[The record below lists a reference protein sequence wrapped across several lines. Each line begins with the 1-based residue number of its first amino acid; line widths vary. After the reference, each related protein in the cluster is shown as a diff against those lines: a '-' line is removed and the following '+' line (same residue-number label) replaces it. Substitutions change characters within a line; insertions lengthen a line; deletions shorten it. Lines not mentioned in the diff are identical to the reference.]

1 MLLCVPNEILAHI
14 FSIIE
19 CEDVEGGWD
28 TKSSYSALLSLSR
41 VCKRFRVI
49 AEFYL
54 YRNIFLLEDDADEK
68 WLQFARGLQRDPKRG
83 LTTRKFCS
91 QRYDPMAPPNFLRF
105 LTKYFLKFSLSPDRD
120 RIPPGLRS
128 VIQHELES
136 RIYKRPYRSLRVLL
150 LLLMPDLRHLELTI
164 TDLKSTPFLLNGT
177 FESDEDYG
185 CYGFETNEES
195 PSYKGIPNIFF
206 FRHLES
212 VTLRSY
218 DDNLGSPIRGRTFS
232 GILNH
237 PCVKALRLDGFA
249 VWHCTCMRLNWGK
262 APSNL
267 TRLDLDNCI
276 LQPMSL
282 KRILEKCRSLT
293 HLNMAL
299 TGFGDV
305 KDPTHNF
312 EDFGIVLREHGRNLV
327 ELSITKPMWDPHIAD
342 PFNFIGPLKEL
353 TVLKHLS
360 IGRLNFVGPIDDD
373 TKKDITIHDALPQS
387 LETLTI
393 EAEVAGYLIAATGE
407 ATATPYFIYRLRD
420 AMLADPTGRRILRAR
435 PRISSKTLS
444 LEALR
449 ALPENSVGRAY
460 VGWLD
465 REGVSP
471 DTRAT
476 VRYIDDEECAYV
488 MQRYRECH
496 DFYHALTGLPIVR
509 EGEVALKAFE
519 FANTLLPMTG
529 LSIFAAATMKR
540 SERQRFASIYL
551 PWALKNGARSKE
563 VINVFWEERLEDDVS
578 DLRKELGIEQPPDM
592 RDIRKREREEK
603 KRLKELREQ
612 GL

>member
-276 LQPMSL
+276 LQPTSL

-393 EAEVAGYLIAATGE
+393 EAEVAGCSCDLYRVRQTEELVCNMLTYEQLPPGLKQIHMKMPPGPEARGYEVNEAA
-407 ATATPYFIYRLRD
+407 
-420 AMLADPTGRRILRAR
+420 
-435 PRISSKTLS
+435 
-444 LEALR
+444 
-449 ALPENSVGRAY
+449 
-460 VGWLD
+460 
-465 REGVSP
+465 
-471 DTRAT
+471 
-476 VRYIDDEECAYV
+476 
-488 MQRYRECH
+488 
-496 DFYHALTGLPIVR
+496 
-509 EGEVALKAFE
+509 
-519 FANTLLPMTG
+519 
-529 LSIFAAATMKR
+529 
-540 SERQRFASIYL
+540 
-551 PWALKNGARSKE
+551 
-563 VINVFWEERLEDDVS
+563 
-578 DLRKELGIEQPPDM
+578 ELGGWRIGKKGLWV
-592 RDIRKREREEK
+592 RRRGEE
-603 KRLKELREQ
+603 EYGVIQ
-612 GL
+612 FITSATWAG

>member
-91 QRYDPMAPPNFLRF
+91 QRYDPIAPPNFLRF
-105 LTKYFLKFSLSPDRD
+105 LTKYFLRFSLSPDRD

-136 RIYKRPYRSLRVLL
+136 RIYKRQYRSLRVLL

-299 TGFGDV
+299 TGSGDV
-305 KDPTHNF
+305 KDPTHNS

-393 EAEVAGYLIAATGE
+393 EAEVAGCSCDLYRVRQTEELVCNMLTYEQLPPGLKQIHMKMPPGPEARGYEVNEAAELGGWRIGKKGLWVRRRGE
-407 ATATPYFIYRLRD
+407 EEYGVIQFITS
-420 AMLADPTGRRILRAR
+420 A
-435 PRISSKTLS
+435 
-444 LEALR
+444 
-449 ALPENSVGRAY
+449 
-460 VGWLD
+460 
-465 REGVSP
+465 
-471 DTRAT
+471 TRA
-476 VRYIDDEECAYV
+476 
-488 MQRYRECH
+488 
-496 DFYHALTGLPIVR
+496 G
-509 EGEVALKAFE
+509 
-519 FANTLLPMTG
+519 
-529 LSIFAAATMKR
+529 
-540 SERQRFASIYL
+540 
-551 PWALKNGARSKE
+551 
-563 VINVFWEERLEDDVS
+563 
-578 DLRKELGIEQPPDM
+578 
-592 RDIRKREREEK
+592 
-603 KRLKELREQ
+603 
-612 GL
+612 